1 MFNSELQRII
11 ERISNDPLWYQA
23 TTEYQNYVPSKLAID
38 VNDEKA
44 VIALAVLGHDVN
56 DIEINCYEDKIEI
69 KSSKPEEKTPYNE
82 LVSKI
87 DEKITIGKNFD
98 GRNAK
103 AVIKNGILTITLER
117 KEETKPKKVT
127 IKVG

>member
-1 MFNSELQRII
+1 MFYSEIDRIA
-11 ERISNDPLWYQA
+11 ERLSNNPLWEQL
-23 TTEYQNYVPSKLAID
+23 TTTYVPSKFAVD

-44 VIALAVLGHDVN
+44 VMSLAVLGHDAN

-69 KSSKPEEKTPYNE
+69 KSNKPEEKTPYNE

-87 DEKITIGKNFD
+87 DERITIGKNFD

-103 AVIKNGILTITLER
+103 AVVKNGILTITLER
-117 KEETKPKKVT
+117 KEEAKPKKVT

>member
-1 MFNSELQRII
+1 MFYSELDKII
-11 ERISNDPLWYQA
+11 DRISNNPLWYQA
-23 TTEYQNYVPSKLAID
+23 TTEYQSYVPSKLAID

-44 VIALAVLGHDVN
+44 VIALAVIGHDAN

-69 KSSKPEEKTPYNE
+69 KSNKPEEKTPYNE

-87 DEKITIGKNFD
+87 QETITIGKNFD

-117 KEETKPKKVT
+117 KEESKPKKVT

>member
-1 MFNSELQRII
+1 MFSSEVDRILERWANS
-11 ERISNDPLWYQA
+11 PLWEQ
-23 TTEYQNYVPSKLAID
+23 THFNYVPSKFAVD
-38 VNDEKA
+38 VNEEKA
-44 VIALAVLGHDVN
+44 VMALSVLGYGAD
-56 DIEINCYEDKIEI
+56 DIEINCYEDRIEV
-69 KSSKPEEKTPYNE
+69 KSNKPEEKTPYNE
-82 LVSKI
+82 LISKI

>member
-1 MFNSELQRII
+1 MFYSEIDRIAN
-11 ERISNDPLWYQA
+11 RILNNPLWEQMTE
-23 TTEYQNYVPSKLAID
+23 TTTYVPSKFA
-38 VNDEKA
+38 VEVTEEKA
-44 VIALAVLGHDVN
+44 VMALAVLGHDEN

-87 DEKITIGKNFD
+87 EERITIGKNFD
-98 GRNAK
+98 GRDAK
-103 AVIKNGILTITLER
+103 AEIKNGILTITLDR
-117 KEETKPKKVT
+117 KEDSKPKKVK

>member
-1 MFNSELQRII
+1 MFYSEIDKI
-11 ERISNDPLWYQA
+11 AERLANNPLWEQL
-23 TTEYQNYVPSKLAID
+23 TTTYVPSKFSVD
-38 VNDEKA
+38 VSEDKA
-44 VIALAVLGHDVN
+44 VIALAVLGHDAD

-69 KSSKPEEKTPYNE
+69 KSNKPEEKSPYND
-82 LVSKI
+82 LISKI
-87 DEKITIGKNFD
+87 DERVNIGKNFD

-117 KEETKPKKVT
+117 KEESKPKKVT

>member
-1 MFNSELQRII
+1 MFYSEVDKFI
-11 ERISNDPLWYQA
+11 ERISNNPLWYQA
-23 TTEYQNYVPSKLAID
+23 STEYQNYVPSKLAID
-38 VNDEKA
+38 VTDENA
-44 VIALAVLGHDVN
+44 VIALAVLGHDAD

-69 KSSKPEEKTPYNE
+69 KSNKPEDKTPYNE

-87 DEKITIGKNFD
+87 NEKITIGKNFD

>member
-1 MFNSELQRII
+1 MFSSEI
-11 ERISNDPLWYQA
+11 EKIAERLSAHPLFEQL
-23 TTEYQNYVPSKLAID
+23 TTTTTYVPSKFSVD
-38 VNDEKA
+38 VSEDKA
-44 VIALAVLGHDVN
+44 VIALAVLGHDAD

-69 KSSKPEEKTPYNE
+69 KSNKPEEKSPYND
-82 LVSKI
+82 LISKI
-87 DEKITIGKNFD
+87 DERVNIGKNFD

-117 KEETKPKKVT
+117 KEESKPKKVT

>member
-1 MFNSELQRII
+1 MFYSEIDRILDSL
-11 ERISNDPLWYQA
+11 SNHPVWEEA
-23 TTEYQNYVPSKLAID
+23 TKTTTYVPNKFSVDIKDDTATM
-38 VNDEKA
+38 
-44 VIALAVLGHDVN
+44 ALSVLGHDPKN
-56 DIEINCYEDKIEI
+56 IEINCYEDKIEI